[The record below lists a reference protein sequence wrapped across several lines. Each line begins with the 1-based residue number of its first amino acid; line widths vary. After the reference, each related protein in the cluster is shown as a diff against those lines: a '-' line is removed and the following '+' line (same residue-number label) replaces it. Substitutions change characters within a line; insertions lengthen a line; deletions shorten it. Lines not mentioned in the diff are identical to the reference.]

1 MNRCLI
7 QFWEESERNWG
18 VRPDGCSLHLDS
30 EQLKFFLNN
39 IYSERSK
46 EIPNEYERVV
56 GKESICFISD
66 DLFERLLTDKS
77 LRLLENEKNNLINM
91 GEIIFKPYENI

>member
-30 EQLKFFLNN
+30 NEHNN
-39 IYSERSK
+39 YLSFIYSNREDNT
-46 EIPNEYERVV
+46 PNEYERVI
-56 GKESICFISD
+56 GRESICFISD
-66 DLFERLLTDKS
+66 ELFEKLLIDGS
-77 LRLLENEKNNLINM
+77 IRLLENEKNNLINM